1 MLVLYCG
8 CSGGGGRGG
17 GDRNKKD
24 AGWNV
29 TSFRRELLRQG
40 GAVLCHPHDTVQL
53 ERMISVDC
61 LQ

>member
-1 MLVLYCG
+1 MG
-8 CSGGGGRGG
+8 EGGN
-17 GDRNKKD
+17 RNKKD

-29 TSFRRELLRQG
+29 TSFRRELLHRG
-40 GAVLCHPHDTVQL
+40 GAVLYHPHDIVQL